1 MLIFPVHFRNHHAIN
16 QMTTIVM
23 EVIMK
28 VIVVKRKNLI
38 IAVQVMKIWM
48 IKVEMNPIIQ
58 IMKVEIKIKT
68 LLKKKKKKTFCVCC
82 SHSHTSEIVSRTID
96 IIKKVC
102 TIFLCFCIVCYSL
115 QTTLFFC
122 LCSLSI

>member
-1 MLIFPVHFRNHHAIN
+1 MIA
-16 QMTTIVM
+16 M

-68 LLKKKKKKTFCVCC
+68 LLKKKKKKRLFVFAV
-82 SHSHTSEIVSRTID
+82 HIRTLV
-96 IIKKVC
+96 K
-102 TIFLCFCIVCYSL
+102 
-115 QTTLFFC
+115 
-122 LCSLSI
+122 